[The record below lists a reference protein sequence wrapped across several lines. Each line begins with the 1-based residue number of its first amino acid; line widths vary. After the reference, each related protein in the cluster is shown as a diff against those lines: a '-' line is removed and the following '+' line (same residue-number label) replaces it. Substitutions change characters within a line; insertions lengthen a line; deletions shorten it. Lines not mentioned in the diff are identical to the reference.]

1 MGSVGNRCGTCG
13 KVVAAQ
19 EGVQTMTGKTGE
31 YNKLFW
37 ISVSFVWG
45 VGFLI
50 GLGIGA
56 LIWG

>member
-1 MGSVGNRCGTCG
+1 
-13 KVVAAQ
+13 
-19 EGVQTMTGKTGE
+19 MTGKTGE